1 MEQCAIQERTL
12 RRNCSPAA
20 VRVLSTLVLCSVT
33 AFNAG
38 FVQVFAQDGPTA
50 QDQGTNTN
58 RLSAVSESGDSS
70 PETSTSQTTKPL
82 KPFSATAYCLKGRTA
97 SGVPTQ
103 RGIVAADPK
112 VLPLGSVVKVH
123 AGKYSGVYRVMDT
136 GAKIRGNKIDVYV
149 PTSSEA
155 MRFGRQA
162 VKLEV
167 LSYGQ
172 SKRNSRVQAK
182 TAIKKTKPGKQ

>member
-1 MEQCAIQERTL
+1 MEQCAIQQRTL

-20 VRVLSTLVLCSVT
+20 VRVLPTLVLCTLT
-33 AFNAG
+33 AFNVG
-38 FVQVFAQDGPTA
+38 FAQVFAQDGPH
-50 QDQGTNTN
+50 QGANTN
-58 RLSAVSESGDSS
+58 RLSESTESGDSS
-70 PETSTSQTTKPL
+70 PETSTSQATKPL

-103 RGIVAADPK
+103 RGIIAADTK

-136 GAKIRGNKIDVYV
+136 GAKIRGNKIDVFV

-155 MRFGRQA
+155 MRFGRQN

-172 SKRNSRVQAK
+172 SKRGSQVQAK
-182 TAIKKTKPGKQ
+182 TAIKKTKPGKH